1 MTKFKKIDKLSFSTG
16 KYIQLF
22 SFCSVNYKKFDL
34 FWQHL
39 PHRTIFFFFLQRTR
53 MCWNGLNSILKLVAE
68 KSFTALYTI
77 KPIMLDGSSMG
88 ESLKYQTL
96 LLKGS
101 GLETMVI
108 CSLKM
113 CSCLMEEYMNARD
126 WNMFNITLSILMV
139 WKQIFLGCRNR
150 LNMHDNVM

>member
-39 PHRTIFFFFLQRTR
+39 PPNHFFFFLQRTR
-53 MCWNGLNSILKLVAE
+53 MCWKGLNSILKLVAE

-126 WNMFNITLSILMV
+126 WNMFNITLSTLMV
-139 WKQIFLGCRNR
+139 WKQIFLYCRNR